1 MLQEIEAPQGVNHE
15 AQLVT
20 CPNCNGQ
27 RGFKRQCGGYL
38 SDWVWESC
46 IECDGAGSVQAAPGR
61 TVAPEAIEITYEQ
74 LWTLVAGANA
84 YVAHMR
90 REQRRNGIQSWAVAT
105 DVDHV
110 QRVTAEVGALINRVD
125 RTAVHS

>member
-1 MLQEIEAPQGVNHE
+1 MLQRIEAPQGANHE

-27 RGFKRQCGGYL
+27 RGFKRQCGGFL
-38 SDWVWESC
+38 SDWIWEEC
-46 IECDGAGSVQAAPGR
+46 RECRGTGRAQEAPVIEQPA
-61 TVAPEAIEITYEQ
+61 AIEITYEQ

-90 REQRRNGIQSWAVAT
+90 RDQRRNGIQSWAVAK

-110 QRVTAEVGALINRVD
+110 QRVAAEVGALISQVD
-125 RTAVHS
+125 RSAVRS